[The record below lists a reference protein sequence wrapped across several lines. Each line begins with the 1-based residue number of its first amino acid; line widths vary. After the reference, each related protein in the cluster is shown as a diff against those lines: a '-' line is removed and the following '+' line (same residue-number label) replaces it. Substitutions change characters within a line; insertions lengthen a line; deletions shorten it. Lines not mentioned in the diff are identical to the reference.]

1 MSEEEEAVAE
11 AEEIIRSQRIF
22 LNHLDTYGG
31 SNMGRP
37 SYEEGWTEYLA
48 SCTVGASLEEVAE
61 EEEEEDEGRS
71 AVEISPLK
79 PKEGIYQVVGTL
91 SQETST
97 KPDFAV
103 EAYGTSSREE
113 LLARLLE
120 CDIIIYNI
128 TEDVKQIEEAV
139 WAATAIQ
146 AESSKFEKQKVFIL
160 LSTIMTWARSKP
172 LDPEDPE
179 IPFTEEDYR
188 RRKPHPNFIEHTNAE
203 KTITKLGKIAKS
215 KFNTYVVASGV
226 QYGAEEKL
234 LHYFFKLS
242 WLGET
247 PAIPIFG
254 DGRNAI
260 PTIHIVDLAAVLQ
273 NIADHRPRTH
283 YLIAVDESIQT
294 FSEIVKCISRNV
306 GPGKT
311 QKVPRENAFLNKDLT
326 QEQLD
331 ELLVNLRME
340 AVYLKENF
348 NIKWVAQAGIVEHI
362 DQVVKEYKQSRGLLP
377 VKICILGPPG
387 VGKTSIAEEL
397 CKHYKVH
404 HIKIK
409 DVIAKAI
416 ENLEKIV
423 APKEIVEPE
432 VVEEEEEEEEEAE
445 EEGEN
450 IEEAQELLDS
460 VKENM
465 EQNAGRLD
473 DSFVVRFMKEKL
485 MSMPCKNQG
494 FVLDGF
500 PKTYDLAKDLFNL
513 EDEEEEDDL
522 KGKIHHYDKVIISDY
537 VISLNAS
544 DEFLKNRIMN
554 LPESVVAGTHYAQ
567 DRYLRSLNL
576 FRELNTEDET
586 VLNYFDEIE
595 IHPQYIDVSK
605 FEGLENRVIAKEI
618 IKTIGEPRNYGLT
631 DEELEEFER
640 KQAEERLAR
649 EAKEKADLEQ
659 KEAEERAQKLAN
671 WEEWNKR
678 LEEVKRQEQELLE
691 AQSIPLRNYLM
702 KHVMPT
708 LMQGLNH
715 CCMVRPDDPVDFL
728 AEYLFKNN
736 PEFD

>member
-11 AEEIIRSQRIF
+11 AEEIIRNQRIF
-22 LNHLDTYGG
+22 LNHLDSYCGRNIG
-31 SNMGRP
+31 KYLSN
-37 SYEEGWTEYLA
+37 A
-48 SCTVGASLEEVAE
+48 IVGASLDEIAE

-71 AVEISPLK
+71 AAEVLPPK
-79 PKEGIYQVVGTL
+79 PKEGLYQIVGTL
-91 SQETST
+91 SQATDK

-103 EAYGTSSREE
+103 EAYSTTSRDE
-113 LLARLLE
+113 LLARMLE

-128 TEDVKQIEEAV
+128 TEDAKQTEEAT
-139 WAATAIQ
+139 WAATVLNE
-146 AESSKFEKQKVFIL
+146 ESVNFEKQKVFIL

-172 LDPEDPE
+172 LDPDDPE

-188 RRKPHPNFIEHTNAE
+188 RRKHHPNFIEHTNAE
-203 KTITKLGKIAKS
+203 KTIIKLGKNNKS
-215 KFNTYVVASGV
+215 KFATYVVASGL
-226 QYGAEEKL
+226 QYGAEERL

-242 WLGET
+242 WLGEV
-247 PAIPIFG
+247 PMIPIFG
-254 DGRNAI
+254 DGRNFI
-260 PTIHIVDLAAVLQ
+260 PAIHIVDLAAVLQ
-273 NIADHRPRTH
+273 NVADHRPRTH
-283 YLIAVDESIQT
+283 YIIAVDESIHT
-294 FSEIVKCISRNV
+294 LGEIVRSISKNV

-311 QKVPRENAFLNKDLT
+311 QKIPKDSAFLNKDLT
-326 QEQLD
+326 QAHLD

-340 AVYLKENF
+340 AVILKETF
-348 NIKWVAQAGIVEHI
+348 NIKWVSQGGIVENI
-362 DQVVKEYKQSRGLLP
+362 EQIVNEYKQSRGLLP
-377 VKICILGPPG
+377 IKMCVLGPPG
-387 VGKTSIAEEL
+387 VGKTSIAEQL

-409 DVIAKAI
+409 EVITKAI
-416 ENLEKIV
+416 ENLEKII
-423 APKEIVEPE
+423 APKDIPE
-432 VVEEEEEEEEEAE
+432 TILEEEEEEEEEEEAE
-445 EEGEN
+445 EGDN
-450 IEEAQELLDS
+450 IEEAQELLDA

-465 EQNAGRLD
+465 EQNAGRID
-473 DSFVVRFMKEKL
+473 DQYVIRFMRETL
-485 MSMPCKNQG
+485 TSMPCRNQG
-494 FVLDGF
+494 YVLDGF
-500 PKTYDLAKDLFNL
+500 PKTYELAKDLFNL
-513 EDEEEEDDL
+513 EEEEEEDDSR
-522 KGKIHHYDKVIISDY
+522 GKIHHFDKVITPDFI
-537 VISLNAS
+537 VSLNAP

-567 DRYLRSLNL
+567 DRYLRALSL

-595 IHPQYIDVSK
+595 MHPQHIDVSK
-605 FEGLENRVIAKEI
+605 FEGLENSVIVREI
-618 IKTIGEPRNYGLT
+618 IKNVGEPRNYGLT

-649 EAKEKADLEQ
+649 EAKEKADLEK
-659 KEAEERAQKLAN
+659 KEADERAQKLAN

-678 LEEVKRQEQELLE
+678 LDEVKRQEQELLE

-708 LMQGLNH
+708 LMQGLNQ